1 MLESIIKN
9 NISLNS
15 PYWLQELAGNFYL
28 CYINLL
34 DLMNIRHLK
43 FRRFLATSQWS
54 PRWKLEQYQ
63 AKKLK
68 QLLKYVYNNVPYY
81 KEVFEK
87 NNLTLN
93 DFETIADLRKLPTLT
108 KEDVIKNF
116 DKLVSRKANKKYLEL
131 VSTSGST
138 GKPMQFYRDTRDETI
153 HFAFSRRAF
162 SSINVNGFHR
172 KIYIWLTPFI
182 EKGIEE
188 IYFYEPHLKRLS
200 LSPFFQSLSLLDEY
214 IKFIK
219 QFRPMSILGSPSLLY
234 QLACYT
240 QEKNINDIKFKCII
254 SYFENLFSYQ
264 REMIERQFRCK
275 VYSYYISQERVLSA
289 FECLNQDG
297 MHIDMERG
305 IVEIIGDNGEV
316 LPEGYSGRIIATG
329 LHNFVMPFIRYDTG
343 DIGSISEVSCSCGR
357 GLPLLKSIDGRT
369 CEVIKYKDKYINSS
383 ALSVIVRL
391 FKNIKECQFVQ
402 EKENELVS
410 NIVKRNNFSEN
421 DMNEIISDLHKHIGE
436 ELDIK
441 INFVEYI
448 PRTKMGKFP
457 FVVSKLKPDV

>member
-15 PYWLQELAGNFYL
+15 PYWLQELAGDFYL

-54 PRWKLEQYQ
+54 TRWKLEQYQ

-68 QLLKYVYNNVPYY
+68 QLLRYVYKNVPYY

-87 NNLTLN
+87 NNLTPN
-93 DFETIADLRKLPTLT
+93 GFETIEDLRKLPILT

-116 DKLVSRKANKKYLEL
+116 DKLISRKINKKYLEL
-131 VSTSGST
+131 AATSGST
-138 GKPMQFYRDTRDETI
+138 GKPMQFYRDKRDEAI

-172 KIYIWLTPFI
+172 KTYIWLTPFI
-182 EKGIEE
+182 EKGIKE

-219 QFRPMSILGSPSLLY
+219 QFKPKIICGSPSLLY
-234 QLACYT
+234 HLACYI
-240 QEKNINDIKFKCII
+240 QENCINDINFKCVV

-264 REMIERQFRCK
+264 REMIEKQFRCK

-343 DIGSISEVSCSCGR
+343 DIGSISEVLCLCGR

-402 EKENELVS
+402 EKEDELIL
-410 NIVKRNNFSEN
+410 NIVKRRDYLEN
-421 DMNEIISDLHKHIGE
+421 DTQ
-436 ELDIK
+436 ELIK
-441 INFVEYI
+441 ILRKTIDERLNIVIRFLDYI
-448 PRTKMGKFP
+448 PRTKMGKFSL
-457 FVVSKLKPDV
+457 VVSKIKP